1 MIARSSSSMEPMAR
15 APSAMAGCTP
25 MAKATGSGS
34 PRASAIRWNSQ
45 RCLPAVRWMDVVSR
59 PLIMSRL

>member
-1 MIARSSSSMEPMAR
+1 MMARSSSSMEPMAS

-34 PRASAIRWNSQ
+34 PRASAI
-45 RCLPAVRWMDVVSR
+45 L
-59 PLIMSRL
+59 